1 MADGITKAEEAINNL
16 TIDADYWKG
25 EIEKKLK
32 ELGAS
37 FDISKWFDYEG
48 NITSQFESDMDVLN
62 NSEAEN
68 VISSWANIVSEKL
81 KSVAD
86 NTNQIFEYQEK
97 IFSDSKEAIEE
108 SISDIKEAAEEIF
121 ELGTSKLNSQS
132 TLLKAQH
139 SLINSIAE
147 TQHQL
152 DKDILEAETAG
163 ARMSERERELLFT
176 RDEYNKLSGKLNDVL
191 SEANDIQDEFNRKLK
206 GATLDTID
214 EITNHYERQY
224 ELKMKEYEIVKAE
237 LDVAKAQQKLENVEN
252 EKSVRQW
259 DGEKWIYT
267 SVLQDVIDAQNELAD
282 AKYALAQAEI
292 EQSQTEAIQEIDSK
306 VDSLETQ
313 KNLFITALEG
323 LTEGTTSARERLNTA
338 LNEIADTDVSLFR
351 NIVSSVGE
359 TLDELGAKI
368 SSISIGTPIGSSGE
382 VKVVSGTGNGGIHPV
397 DANLASWGNLKNAYA
412 KGSRHTPKGVGLFDE
427 DNLGSEVLVT
437 KDGVLRQFN
446 AGDTVF
452 NSEMVQR
459 LWDFASGNPIQ
470 WNLPNTNAYDI
481 SSYINRPEM
490 AQPVYDNRTYFNG
503 VEVNDADGIR
513 IMKEFATY
521 LKSKV

>member
-1 MADGITKAEEAINNL
+1 MG
-16 TIDADYWKG
+16 W
-25 EIEKKLK
+25 
-32 ELGAS
+32 
-37 FDISKWFDYEG
+37 
-48 NITSQFESDMDVLN
+48 
-62 NSEAEN
+62 
-68 VISSWANIVSEKL
+68 
-81 KSVAD
+81 
-86 NTNQIFEYQEK
+86 
-97 IFSDSKEAIEE
+97 
-108 SISDIKEAAEEIF
+108 
-121 ELGTSKLNSQS
+121 
-132 TLLKAQH
+132 
-139 SLINSIAE
+139 INSIAE

-163 ARMSERERELLFT
+163 ARMSKIERESLFT

-191 SEANDIQDEFNRKLK
+191 SEANSIQDEFNRKLK

-214 EITNHYERQY
+214 EITSHYERQY

-292 EQSQTEAIQEIDSK
+292 EQSQTEAIQKMDSK

-313 KNLFITALEG
+313 KNLFITALEE

-338 LNEIADTDVSLFR
+338 LNEIADTDVSLFK
-351 NIVSSVGE
+351 NIISSVGE
-359 TLDELGAKI
+359 TLEGLGAKI

-382 VKVVSGTGNGGIHPV
+382 VEVVSGTGNGGIHPV
-397 DANLASWGNLKNAYA
+397 DANLASWGNIKNTYD
-412 KGSRHTPKGVGLFDE
+412 KGSRHTPKGIGLFDE

-490 AQPVYDNRTYFNG
+490 TQPVYDNRTYFNG